1 VEPVK
6 IKITMATSADVS
18 EVSPRAGALPR
29 ALLILGRV
37 ALGLIFL
44 YAAYAKLH
52 FGGEWRLRDY
62 HFFFAMAIDSY
73 KMLPLSVVEW
83 MAWILP
89 WFELALGALLI
100 VGAGLRWVGSITSVL
115 LLAFIGAMTR
125 AKILGLEINCGCFGN
140 NEKLGTATLI
150 RDSSLLVL
158 ALAVTIGAFLIKK
171 RKAAASS

>member
-1 VEPVK
+1 
-6 IKITMATSADVS
+6 MATSAVIS
-18 EVSPRAGALPR
+18 ESQSQPRAWPR
-29 ALLILGRV
+29 VLLVLGRV
-37 ALGLIFL
+37 ALGAIFL
-44 YAAYAKLH
+44 YAAYSKLYFDGAWH
-52 FGGEWRLRDY
+52 LHDY

-83 MAWILP
+83 MARILP
-89 WFELALGALLI
+89 WFELLLGGLLI
-100 VGAGLRWVGSITSVL
+100 VGIGLRWAGSITTAL
-115 LLAFIGAMTR
+115 LLVFIGAMTR

-171 RKAAASS
+171 RRAGVSS